1 LLFIDLDQFK
11 QINDSLGHDA
21 GDSVLIEVAKR
32 IESVLRKADTLARV
46 GGDEFTVVMEDLAE
60 SKYVS
65 SLAQK
70 ILDILISLFSVDGND
85 FYISCSIGI
94 SIYPEDG
101 LTRQDLLKEADVA
114 MYRAKSLGRN
124 NFQFFSSYMIDET
137 LQRVLLESSLREAI
151 KNEEFVVYY
160 QPQMDGRDDT
170 LIGMEAL
177 VRWMHP
183 KLGLVPPFKFI
194 SVAEESGLIIA
205 IDRLVM
211 NIAMKQFTTWHNE
224 GLNPGVLSLNLAMK
238 QIGQKDIVQWVEN
251 ALLTHKLDSKYVELE
266 ITEGEIMKDPE
277 ASIDTLNALAALGIK
292 LAIDDF
298 GTGYSSLAYLKRLLV
313 HKLKI
318 DKSFVDE
325 LPYDE
330 EDVAI
335 TTTVIALAKGLKLNL
350 IAEGV
355 ENEEQK
361 KFLIEK
367 NCYNIQGYL
376 YSKPIPA
383 VEMSDYLKSLIE

>member
-1 LLFIDLDQFK
+1 MLFIDLDQFK